1 MENENLNE
9 AENPALNKTD
19 VSGSLPLADVQA
31 CIQNALYEKG
41 INLFECLRICDN
53 ILKHFDECG
62 LKVVRQ

>member
-1 MENENLNE
+1 MEEDKLKNEKANDNI
-9 AENPALNKTD
+9 AL
-19 VSGSLPLADVQA
+19 SYVQA

-53 ILKHFDECG
+53 ILKHFEEHG